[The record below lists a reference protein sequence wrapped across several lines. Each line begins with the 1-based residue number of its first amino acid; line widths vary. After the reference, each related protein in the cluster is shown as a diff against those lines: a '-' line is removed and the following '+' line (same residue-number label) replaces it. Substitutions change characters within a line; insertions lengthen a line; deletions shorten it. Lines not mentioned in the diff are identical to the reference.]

1 MEKYFEKKA
10 LRKKRV
16 LREIPWFGYFYFLE
30 NEGGHYIPF
39 LKDFFYMQEICLEIF
54 LKHKLVKY

>member
-1 MEKYFEKKA
+1 VLTRRSCHGKYFEKKG

-30 NEGGHYIPF
+30 KEGGTLYP
-39 LKDFFYMQEICLEIF
+39 LS
-54 LKHKLVKY
+54 

>member
-16 LREIPWFGYFYFLE
+16 LREIPWFGYFYFLKIM
-30 NEGGHYIPF
+30 GDIISPF
-39 LKDFFYMQEICLEIF
+39 LRISSIC
-54 LKHKLVKY
+54 KKYVWKYF